1 MRQDNPSVAARL
13 RRAANMRQFL
23 HTSAQQEANVVHRLS
38 RTQGFHVHATD
49 GAIGHVDDV
58 LVDERLSRVCYLM
71 VDTSNWLGGKWV
83 AVGPDTITEIDWG
96 KGFVHVN
103 RTRDEIRNGPTMEE
117 ADVPSHEMAPGFVI
131 I

>member
-1 MRQDNPSVAARL
+1 M
-13 RRAANMRQFL
+13 
-23 HTSAQQEANVVHRLS
+23 VHRLS

-49 GAIGHVDDV
+49 GDIGHVDDV

-83 AVGPDTITEIDWG
+83 AVGPDTITEIDWA

-103 RTRDEIRNGPTMEE
+103 RTREEIRNGPSMEE

>member
-1 MRQDNPSVAARL
+1 
-13 RRAANMRQFL
+13 
-23 HTSAQQEANVVHRLS
+23 
-38 RTQGFHVHATD
+38 VHATD
-49 GAIGHVDDV
+49 GNIGHVDDV

-83 AVGPDTITEIDWG
+83 AVGPETNTEIDWG

-103 RTRDEIRNGPTMEE
+103 RTREEIRNGPTMEE